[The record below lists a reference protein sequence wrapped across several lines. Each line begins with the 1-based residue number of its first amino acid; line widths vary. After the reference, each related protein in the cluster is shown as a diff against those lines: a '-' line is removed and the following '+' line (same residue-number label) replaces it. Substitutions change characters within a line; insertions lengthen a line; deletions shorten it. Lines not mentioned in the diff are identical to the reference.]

1 LNQKFA
7 YAESGGVS
15 TMLNGNGETHI
26 SSKGTFPILSIIPG
40 VDELLGKAAA
50 IKHSVF
56 NVPKFIKGC
65 IVGY

>member
-1 LNQKFA
+1 
-7 YAESGGVS
+7 
-15 TMLNGNGETHI
+15 MLNGNGETHI